1 MKRVADREIAERALK
16 ALRSLNTSA
25 RNHTL
30 AELDALRLQIA
41 PTTPDHERADA
52 WLAVCAFCE
61 AVKPGSPLPTRHL
74 FTALRLP
81 RLRFGLNR
89 SVELQPYFYFAHL
102 WRGER
107 MDYRSTPSSF
117 AVKISRTVD
126 LACDYHWVGG

>member
-61 AVKPGSPLPTRHL
+61 AVKPGSETTDATSLHRIAIAKTEVWL
-74 FTALRLP
+74 K
-81 RLRFGLNR
+81 
-89 SVELQPYFYFAHL
+89 
-102 WRGER
+102 
-107 MDYRSTPSSF
+107 SF
-117 AVKISRTVD
+117 D
-126 LACDYHWVGG
+126 